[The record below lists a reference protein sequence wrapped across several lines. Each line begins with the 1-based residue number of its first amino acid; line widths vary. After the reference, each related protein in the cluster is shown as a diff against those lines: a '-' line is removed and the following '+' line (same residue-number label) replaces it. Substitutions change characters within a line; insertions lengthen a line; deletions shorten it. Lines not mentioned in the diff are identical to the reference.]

1 MRRFMK
7 LKILPKIL
15 MLLGLLALVSLGA
28 TVFSTGKMRYIDDT
42 YGDLIDGP
50 GRANLAIARANRNLV
65 YVNRSIYRLITEV
78 AEERIK
84 QAATETTETVEF
96 FNKQVKAAITAMP
109 SEEAGI
115 KQISGKFAAAM
126 AGPCA
131 ETMKLASSPGAEDK
145 KAAAAHMHEK
155 CDPALNEVMN
165 AIASLTNRILKVND
179 KGSEDALAVTNATIR
194 NTYILVLGGLAVVIA
209 LVATLIVRGI
219 TGPLRQLT
227 DTMTKLAAG
236 NHEVE
241 IPGRGRR
248 DEIGAIAQT
257 VEVFKQNAIEKAGLE
272 ARDAT
277 QRAARARQQQDIDQL
292 VGFFGRSISGVFNA
306 LSGATANVAHTSSSL
321 EASAAETGDQARL
334 MSAEVE
340 QTAATVQRVAGASQQ
355 LLASIDQIGRQ
366 AGESA
371 RITSAAMGQADD
383 VVAKVVELRRA
394 AEQIG
399 TVVGL
404 IETIAGQTNLLALN
418 ATIEASRAGEAGK
431 GFAVVA
437 SEVKSL
443 ASQTGKATADIASQ
457 IAAIQA
463 ATLGAAEAIQ
473 GITDTVRQ
481 VNEMATS
488 ITAAVAEQGA
498 ATQEIT
504 HSVTLASSST
514 TKVAQSVTQVSEA
527 VGGNGISAAE
537 AKQTASTLSAEAG
550 TLSAEVKD
558 FLEAL
563 QEFGGGQRLRSLD
576 LDAAA
581 TATVD
586 GRRVAGRVR
595 KLSPGFALFAGAL
608 TATPGTLLELRID
621 GIDRPLPARFV
632 EASEGGIYLQ
642 LRLNRE
648 HLTYM
653 AQVLERLGLGIGSG
667 AMPER
672 ERRAAAA

>member
-1 MRRFMK
+1 MRRFMNI
-7 LKILPKIL
+7 KILPKIL

-28 TVFSTGKMRYIDDT
+28 TIFSTGKMRYIDDT

-65 YVNRSIYRLITEV
+65 YVNRSIYRLITETT
-78 AEERIK
+78 EERIQ
-84 QAATETTETVEF
+84 QAKKEITDTIEF
-96 FNKQVKAAITAMP
+96 FHNQAKSAIKAMP
-109 SEEAGI
+109 AEEKEIKRIASQFDAALAG
-115 KQISGKFAAAM
+115 A
-126 AGPCA
+126 CA
-131 ETMKLASSPGAEDK
+131 ETIKFASSVGAEDK
-145 KAAAAHMHEK
+145 RAAAAHMHEK
-155 CDPALNEVMN
+155 CDPALNEVMTD
-165 AIASLTNRILKVND
+165 ISSLTNRILKVND
-179 KGSEDALAVTNATIR
+179 QGSEDALTVTNATIR
-194 NTYILVLGGLAVVIA
+194 STYIFVLGGLAVVIV
-209 LVATLIVRGI
+209 LVATLIMRAI

-227 DTMTKLAAG
+227 DTMTKLAG
-236 NHEVE
+236 GSHDVE
-241 IPGRGRR
+241 IPSRGRR
-248 DEIGAIAQT
+248 DEIGAIAEAVQI
-257 VEVFKQNAIEKAGLE
+257 FKQNAIEKAGLE
-272 ARDAT
+272 ARDAS
-277 QRAARARQQQDIDQL
+277 QREVRARHQQDIDQL

-306 LSGATANVAHTSSSL
+306 LSGATASVARTSSSL
-321 EASAAETGDQARL
+321 EASAAQTGDQARL

-340 QTAATVQRVAGASQQ
+340 RTAQTVQTVASASQQ

-366 AGESA
+366 AGESS
-371 RITSAAMGQADD
+371 RITSAAMEQADD

-399 TVVGL
+399 AVVEL

-418 ATIEASRAGEAGK
+418 ATIEASRAGEAGR

-443 ASQTGKATADIASQ
+443 ASQTGKATADIGSQ

-463 ATLGAAEAIQ
+463 ATVGAAEAIQ
-473 GITDTVRQ
+473 GIAGTVRQ

-488 ITAAVAEQGA
+488 IAAAVVEQGA

-504 HSVTLASSST
+504 RSVTLASTST
-514 TKVAQSVTQVSEA
+514 TTVAKSVTQVREA

-563 QEFGGGQRLRSLD
+563 QDLGGGQGLHSLD

-581 TATVD
+581 TAIVD
-586 GRRVAGRVR
+586 GHGVAGRVR

-632 EASEGGIYLQ
+632 EASDGGNYLQ

-648 HLTYM
+648 HLGYM
-653 AQVLERLGLGIGSG
+653 AQVLGRFGIGTA
-667 AMPER
+667 AMPENEGR
-672 ERRAAAA
+672 SATAA

>member
-1 MRRFMK
+1 MRRFVN

-15 MLLGLLALVSLGA
+15 LLLGLLALVSLGA
-28 TVFSTGKMRYIDDT
+28 TIFSTGKMRYIDDT

-65 YVNRSIYRLITEV
+65 YVNRSIYRLL
-78 AEERIK
+78 
-84 QAATETTETVEF
+84 TETTEERIRQATKEATDTVEF
-96 FNKQVKAAITAMP
+96 FNKQVKAAIAAMP
-109 SEEAGI
+109 SEASEI
-115 KQISGKFAAAM
+115 KRISGKFDAAM
-126 AGPCA
+126 ADACA
-131 ETMKLASSPGAEDK
+131 ETIKLGSAGGAEDK
-145 KAAAAHMHEK
+145 KTAAAQMHEK
-155 CDPALNEVMN
+155 CDPALNEVMSE
-165 AIASLTNRILKVND
+165 IASLTNRILKIND

-194 NTYILVLGGLAVVIA
+194 NTYILVLGGLALVIV
-209 LVATLIVRGI
+209 LVATLIMRGI

-227 DTMTKLAAG
+227 DTMTKLAG
-236 NHEVE
+236 GSHDVD
-241 IPGRGRR
+241 IPGRGRS
-248 DEIGAIAQT
+248 DEIGAIANA
-257 VEVFKQNAIEKAGLE
+257 VEVFKQNAVEKARLE
-272 ARDAT
+272 ARDAS

-306 LSGATANVAHTSSSL
+306 LSGATANVARTSSSL
-321 EASAAETGDQARL
+321 EASAAQTGDHARL

-340 QTAATVQRVAGASQQ
+340 RTAATVQTVADASQQ
-355 LLASIDQIGRQ
+355 LLASIDQIGHQ
-366 AGESA
+366 AGESS
-371 RITSAAMGQADD
+371 RITSAAMRQADD
-383 VVAKVVELRRA
+383 VVAKVVELRHA

-399 TVVGL
+399 TVVEL

-443 ASQTGKATADIASQ
+443 AAQTGKATADIAAQ
-457 IAAIQA
+457 IAAIQG
-463 ATLGAAEAIQ
+463 ATVGAAEAIQ
-473 GITDTVRQ
+473 GIAGTVRQ

-488 ITAAVAEQGA
+488 IASAVVEQGA

-504 HSVTLASSST
+504 RSVTLASSST

-527 VGGNGISAAE
+527 VGGNGVTAAE

-563 QEFGGGQRLRSLD
+563 QELGGGQRLHSLD

-586 GRRVAGRVR
+586 GRGIAGRVR
-595 KLSPGFALFAGAL
+595 KLSPGFALFAGKLA
-608 TATPGTLLELRID
+608 ATPGTLLELRID
-621 GIDRPLPARFV
+621 GIDRPLPARFI

-653 AQVLERLGLGIGSG
+653 AQVLDRLGIGSG
-667 AMPER
+667 AV
-672 ERRAAAA
+672 AA

>member
-1 MRRFMK
+1 MRRFMNI
-7 LKILPKIL
+7 KILPKIL

-28 TVFSTGKMRYIDDT
+28 TIFSTGKMRYIDDT

-65 YVNRSIYRLITEV
+65 YVNRSIYRLITEIT
-78 AEERIK
+78 EERIQ
-84 QAATETTETVEF
+84 QARKEITDTTEF
-96 FNKQVKAAITAMP
+96 FHNQAKSAIKAMP
-109 SEEAGI
+109 AEEKEI
-115 KQISGKFAAAM
+115 KRIASQFDAALTGA
-126 AGPCA
+126 CA
-131 ETMKLASSPGAEDK
+131 ETIKFGSSVGAEDK
-145 KAAAAHMHEK
+145 RAAAAHMHEK
-155 CDPALNEVMN
+155 CDPALNEVMTD
-165 AIASLTNRILKVND
+165 ISSLTNRILKVND
-179 KGSEDALAVTNATIR
+179 QGSEDALAVTNATIK
-194 NTYILVLGGLAVVIA
+194 NTYIFVLGGLAVVIV
-209 LVATLIVRGI
+209 LVATLIMRGI

-227 DTMTKLAAG
+227 DTMTTLAEG
-236 NHEVE
+236 NNDVE

-248 DEIGAIAQT
+248 DEIGAIAGA
-257 VEVFKQNAIEKAGLE
+257 VEVFKRNAVEKAGLE
-272 ARDAT
+272 ARDAS
-277 QRAARARQQQDIDQL
+277 QRDARARQQKDIDQL
-292 VGFFGRSISGVFNA
+292 VGFFGSSISGVFNA
-306 LSGATANVAHTSSSL
+306 LSGATANVARTSSSL

-334 MSAEVE
+334 MFAEVE
-340 QTAATVQRVAGASQQ
+340 RTAETVQTVASAAQQ
-355 LLASIDQIGRQ
+355 LQASIDEIGRQ
-366 AGESA
+366 ASESA
-371 RITSAAMGQADD
+371 RITSAAMQQADD
-383 VVAKVVELRRA
+383 VVTKVSDLRRA

-399 TVVGL
+399 AVVEL

-418 ATIEASRAGEAGK
+418 ATIEASRAGEAGR

-443 ASQTGKATADIASQ
+443 ASQTGKATADIGSQ

-463 ATLGAAEAIQ
+463 ATVGAAEAIQ
-473 GITDTVRQ
+473 GIAGTVRQ

-488 ITAAVAEQGA
+488 IASAVVEQGS

-504 HSVTLASSST
+504 RSVTLATSST
-514 TKVAQSVTQVSEA
+514 STVAQSVTQVREA

-563 QEFGGGQRLRSLD
+563 QDLGGGQGLHSLD

-581 TATVD
+581 TAIVD
-586 GRRVAGRVR
+586 GHGVAGRVR

-632 EASEGGIYLQ
+632 EASDGGNYLQ

-648 HLTYM
+648 HLAYM
-653 AQVLERLGLGIGSG
+653 AQVLGRLGIATGSMLGPK
-667 AMPER
+667 ATAT
-672 ERRAAAA
+672 AA